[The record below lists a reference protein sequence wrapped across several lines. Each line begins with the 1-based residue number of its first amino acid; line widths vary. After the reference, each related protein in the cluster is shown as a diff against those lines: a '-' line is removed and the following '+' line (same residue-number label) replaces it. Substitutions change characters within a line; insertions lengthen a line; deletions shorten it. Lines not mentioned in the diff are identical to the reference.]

1 MMDQITVITPPDKLL
16 NSTPSLLVITPS
28 TDVKIKIH
36 DFISTYPNKLNVY
49 FYEGSDSDPE
59 WVLTVIPIVNCVV
72 FDLDNSDPVIR
83 NFASYI
89 ISKSNVFYL
98 TNDTY
103 TPYNLISN
111 NRVYNLNF
119 LSNIFNGE

>member
-1 MMDQITVITPPDKLL
+1 MDQITVITPPDKLF
-16 NSTPSLLVITPS
+16 NSTPSLLVISPGN
-28 TDVKIKIH
+28 DVKIKVH
-36 DFISTYPNKLNVY
+36 DFISTYPDELNVY
-49 FYEGSDSDPE
+49 FYENSDADPA
-59 WVLTVIPIVNCVV
+59 WVLSVVSLVNCVV
-72 FDLDNSDPVIR
+72 FDLDNADPVMR

-98 TNDTY
+98 TNDTL

-111 NRVYNLNF
+111 NRVYDLNF